1 MDDIVTDIDRLLER
15 APMPRDAELLSS
27 RTLLVDAVSEIER
40 LREVLAKIATLGQ
53 NAPDGSYLDECGILA
68 ASALMRP
75 L

>member
-1 MDDIVTDIDRLLER
+1 MDDIVQDIDMLLER
-15 APMPRDAELLSS
+15 PPLPRDVELIAS

-40 LREVLAKIATLGQ
+40 LREVLAKIATLGA
-53 NAPDGSYLDECGILA
+53 NASDGSYLDECGILA